1 MLRKGLR
8 SFRSLSIDPR
18 VDSHSQITH
27 RMQTPRQ
34 CSCTDGQQATYSNIS
49 WKTLSLAVTS
59 CKWLCSKGS
68 LVRWLFSTSPICP
81 SQRTVF
87 WVSCEVFIAT
97 GLHSAVWTVA
107 GPPVALCDSP
117 GKEVRK
123 CWDCFTELSWPHLP
137 RRPLPYFW
145 SPFQGMGAATNGPE
159 VWESLPH
166 LAGRQGTGEV
176 GQSLWLAVP
185 VGTLNMTFGKL
196 VFPRQ
201 GRQGCLLRRL
211 PIVQSL
217 EDLESRKSWGPPSKL
232 HKVVWHPYHLRFF
245 SVELEKSSWVV
256 VRKGLSSKQML

>member
-1 MLRKGLR
+1 MVVQHVSDLPFPTDSILGVVRGVYSHRAPLR
-8 SFRSLSIDPR
+8 R
-18 VDSHSQITH
+18 VN
-27 RMQTPRQ
+27 
-34 CSCTDGQQATYSNIS
+34 CS
-49 WKTLSLAVTS
+49 
-59 CKWLCSKGS
+59 
-68 LVRWLFSTSPICP
+68 
-81 SQRTVF
+81 
-87 WVSCEVFIAT
+87 
-97 GLHSAVWTVA
+97 

-137 RRPLPYFW
+137 HRPLPYFW
-145 SPFQGMGAATNGPE
+145 SPFQGMGAAANGPE

-201 GRQGCLLRRL
+201 GRQGCLLRRI

-232 HKVVWHPYHLRFF
+232 HKVV
-245 SVELEKSSWVV
+245 
-256 VRKGLSSKQML
+256 